1 MKTQCQ
7 ECGSVDLQWHCS
19 IVNNSDVQQGRLRS
33 HDMGVLFFLG
43 CNECS
48 ATVQRASGDQI
59 ARRLNREITH
69 VEADAEAVNDAARW
83 RAVLRF
89 VGGHYS
95 PATGHGFSVTHLKA
109 IPGANLIEGRV
120 EDHFTNA
127 IDAAI
132 AAQAAAKGASDA
144 S

>member
-19 IVNNSDVQQGRLRS
+19 IVNNSEVQQGRQRT
-33 HDMGVLFFLG
+33 HDMSVLFLLA
-43 CNECS
+43 CNDCS

-59 ARRLNREITH
+59 ARRLNRDSTQ

-83 RAVLRF
+83 RTVLRF

-109 IPGANLIEGRV
+109 VPGADITDGRV
-120 EDHFTNA
+120 EYHFINA

-132 AAQAAAKGASDA
+132 AAQAAAKGEHDD
-144 S
+144 

>member
-19 IVNNSDVQQGRLRS
+19 IVNNSEVQQGRQRS
-33 HDMGVLFFLG
+33 HDMSVLFFLG
-43 CNECS
+43 CNDCS

-59 ARRLNREITH
+59 ARRLNRDCTR
-69 VEADAEAVNDAARW
+69 VEADAEVVNDAARW

-95 PATGHGFSVTHLKA
+95 AATGHGFSVTHLKA
-109 IPGANLIEGRV
+109 IPGANITEGRV
-120 EDHFTNA
+120 EDHFINA

-132 AAQAAAKGASDA
+132 AAQAAAKGA
-144 S
+144 

>member
-1 MKTQCQ
+1 MTWPKTAPRARAEAERQ
-7 ECGSVDLQWHCS
+7 
-19 IVNNSDVQQGRLRS
+19 RL
-33 HDMGVLFFLG
+33 
-43 CNECS
+43 
-48 ATVQRASGDQI
+48 AK
-59 ARRLNREITH
+59 

-132 AAQAAAKGASDA
+132 AAQAAAKGEHAS
-144 S
+144 